1 MLKLTECSA
10 RKKGQIFGGAPQ
22 NGLGGGLNIFYQ
34 YIILYILILTSYT
47 FFYLHTDYED
57 VI

>member
-1 MLKLTECSA
+1 M

-34 YIILYILILTSYT
+34 YVILYILILTSYT
-47 FFYLHTDYED
+47 FSYLHTDYED